1 MANVTL
7 IPYIGL
13 LTVETRGQGLA
24 AARPRLTLPGLARF
38 PRPAWADVISDRLH
52 LGVDTDVPAWAGESA
67 TTSDSHEARTTRTL
81 LSRSTSSTAPM
92 NRRSGPQR
100 TSRGPILERRSVAN
114 RASRALGRLA
124 GYAMSAARCTLVRCT
139 SSFPHSVAM
148 RPQGR

>member
-52 LGVDTDVPAWAGESA
+52 LGVDTDVPAWAGGPPSQRRRQIPTKPEPP
-67 TTSDSHEARTTRTL
+67 AR
-81 LSRSTSSTAPM
+81 S
-92 NRRSGPQR
+92 
-100 TSRGPILERRSVAN
+100 
-114 RASRALGRLA
+114 
-124 GYAMSAARCTLVRCT
+124 
-139 SSFPHSVAM
+139 
-148 RPQGR
+148 